1 MLVFTF
7 KQLYNKNMSLL
18 KVPYNH
24 YQSFF
29 STHFDIYKVGTN
41 DILESMKIFK
51 FFQKNKKKK
60 NNPLCTYILKLSPI
74 LIIFLKGLQF
84 LVG

>member
-60 NNPLCTYILKLSPI
+60 KTTPCVPT
-74 LIIFLKGLQF
+74 F
-84 LVG
+84 